1 MTFFENKLLYH
12 VNLFLIKKNMT
23 QVNSLKTCA
32 LKRCDDT
39 SFELCLKARPE
50 LCNKVSVLLLLLLLS
65 FAKPR

>member
-1 MTFFENKLLYH
+1 
-12 VNLFLIKKNMT
+12 MT